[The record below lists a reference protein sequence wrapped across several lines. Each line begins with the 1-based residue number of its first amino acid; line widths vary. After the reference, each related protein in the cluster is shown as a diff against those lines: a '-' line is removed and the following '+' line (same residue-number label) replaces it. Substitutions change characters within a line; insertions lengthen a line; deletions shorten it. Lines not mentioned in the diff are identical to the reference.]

1 MKTIKLEK
9 IDENNILEYK
19 YDEETNNVILIINFV
34 ESDNFKEHTLT
45 TMTLDDYTSELDKIV
60 KINKNNSAIALFQKR
75 TYGVFDEYSL
85 KDCYDLIDH
94 SFSTIES
101 LDIDYQKKFSKS
113 KTDKYLVVKK
123 KK

>member
-94 SFSTIES
+94 SFSTTES